1 VIWQAF
7 GKNKKEAEIMKKII
21 LISVILLVLLTGCDQ
36 AKKEEVKK
44 SIPVM
49 IYETYPDEIASYLKL
64 NGGLEASTDLDL
76 YSMSSE
82 QIKKLHVRQ
91 GDKVTAGQLLL
102 EQESKIAQES
112 VKLGLAGVNTARA
125 QQTLAEKEYGRM
137 QKLLTERAITQ
148 QQFDQVEMQKS
159 AADAGLELAE
169 AQLEQARQQ
178 LNYTKVFAPADG
190 EVAMINFK
198 VGEMVPAGVP
208 VIKLVN
214 NRSMVVRLQAVEV
227 DLAKIYVGQDVVA
240 RFPALGEEEF
250 NGKVITIDSAINPS
264 TRTLEVE
271 VALNNGVG
279 QLKSGMFGEFRL
291 ITKARENVIVLSDAA
306 IMTQTKLKIDKNGRQ
321 ITEKEYYV
329 FMAEAG
335 KAVMRSVKTGIHS
348 QGRLEIVDGLE
359 MGEKVIVVG
368 QNIVKAGDEIR
379 IAN

>member
-1 VIWQAF
+1 
-7 GKNKKEAEIMKKII
+7 MKKII
-21 LISVILLVLLTGCDQ
+21 IISVLLLVLLTGCDQ

-49 IYETYPDEIASYLKL
+49 VYETYPDKIASYLKL

-82 QIKKLHVRQ
+82 KLKKLHVKQ
-91 GDKVTAGQLLL
+91 GDKVNTGQLLL
-102 EQESKIAQES
+102 EQESTIAQES
-112 VKLGLAGVNTARA
+112 VKLGLAGVNAARA
-125 QQTLAEKEYGRM
+125 QQNLADKEYGRM
-137 QKLLTERAITQ
+137 QKLLEERAITQ
-148 QQFDQVEMQKS
+148 QQFDQIEMQKS

-169 AQLEQARQQ
+169 AQLAQAGQQ

-214 NRSMVVRLQAVEV
+214 NRSMVARLQAVEV
-227 DLAKIYVGQDVVA
+227 DLAKIFVDQDVVA
-240 RFPALGEEEF
+240 SFPAFGEEEF
-250 NGKVITIDSAINPS
+250 SGKVITIDSAINPN

-271 VALNNGVG
+271 VAIKNGMG

-291 ITKARENVIVLSDAA
+291 ITKAREDVIVLSDAA

-335 KAVMRSVKTGIHS
+335 KAVMRSVKTGVHS
-348 QGRLEIVDGLE
+348 LGRLEIVEGLK